1 MDIEIFPYRFL
12 SADTTEKMLNSIE
25 SLDDV
30 KRTVIHGPR
39 LPPDDPDLLPQYKE
53 RRNITVCGKP
63 IELKVRTGR
72 ILVELS
78 TESALDEIEK
88 ICDENLKFGYDINTS
103 RNEYIRRHKTVSDAI
118 KYGTGENDL
127 PDELI
132 GLADNNK
139 QFAESVDFIDY
150 DGVE

>member
-12 SADTTEKMLNSIE
+12 SADTTEKMLNGIE

-30 KRTVIHGPR
+30 KRAVIHGPR

-78 TESALDEIEK
+78 SEAALDEIEK

-103 RNEYIRRHKTVSDAI
+103 RSEYIRRHKTVSDAI
-118 KYGTGENDL
+118 KYGTGENNL

-132 GLADNNK
+132 GLTDNNK
-139 QFAESVDFIDY
+139 QFADSVDFIDY
-150 DGVE
+150 DKVE

>member
-12 SADTTEKMLNSIE
+12 SADTTEKMLNDIE

-53 RRNITVCGKP
+53 RREITVCGKP
-63 IELKVRTGR
+63 IELKVKTGR
-72 ILVELS
+72 ILVDLS
-78 TESALDEIEK
+78 NESTIDEIEK
-88 ICDENLKFGYDINTS
+88 ICDEHLKFGYDINTS
-103 RNEYIRRHKTVSDAI
+103 RNEYIRKHKTVSDAI
-118 KYGTGENDL
+118 KYGTGEDSL

-132 GLADNNK
+132 GLADSNK
-139 QFAESVDFIDY
+139 QFAESVDFINY
-150 DGVE
+150 DEME

>member
-88 ICDENLKFGYDINTS
+88 ICDENLDMILIHQEMNILEDIKQLVMLLSMELVKMIFQTS
-103 RNEYIRRHKTVSDAI
+103 
-118 KYGTGENDL
+118 
-127 PDELI
+127 
-132 GLADNNK
+132 
-139 QFAESVDFIDY
+139 
-150 DGVE
+150 

>member
-30 KRTVIHGPR
+30 IRTVIHGPR

-150 DGVE
+150 DRVE